1 MNKACFYQIT
11 YAKRPQE
18 PSFGLFAGFATIEQ
32 LGENK
37 NNDLDYILKT
47 FLKLCVAYGHLN
59 DVVPICIVASNF
71 QVETVRKYFSTLK
84 KRFSLLH
91 ELDSALNISLENI
104 YYLFATS
111 TQEGVKFDFDKTK
124 SLNDDHYNTSF
135 FDQIPHIISNHLTQR
150 YHLGLL
156 QQWSD
161 YTETHIKPDESS
173 DQSQT
178 RALKFL
184 ANKSHYYNSLYREK
198 GSPLHKVDTAFIN
211 KEHLLTLPD
220 FPSLKHWFQKNAPS
234 DLSPPIDSYYLKP
247 TIGAGGK
254 EIHCL
259 DRHCKPS
266 ALDYESNEYLLQPN
280 ITQCESNLLDS
291 ISINFCLH
299 KNGPI
304 EIVNATVQLYSD
316 SQCTQ
321 HIGSFYDPKLSNTLI
336 EEVGFEKLKTHA
348 ELLAKLGVLGPFG
361 MDFVKNKHSGRYAD
375 IIDCNLRLTASA
387 PVCLLATSLNKH
399 SGQIKKMALI
409 GNSGAVKT
417 DDIKSTITRLEKIN
431 LLYSKRNPRGI
442 LLVPNMSGHTSYDPL
457 LINIEVNEMNEILQ
471 SLQLCAACDIKK
483 IYYHG
488 C

>member
-11 YAKRPQE
+11 YAKSPQE

-32 LGENK
+32 LGQNK
-37 NNDLDYILKT
+37 NGDLDYILKT

-59 DVVPICIVASNF
+59 DVVPVCVVASNT

-84 KRFSLLH
+84 KRLSQLH
-91 ELDSALNISLENI
+91 ELGSALSISIEDI
-104 YYLFATS
+104 YYLVATK
-111 TQEGVKFDFDKTK
+111 TREGVKFDFDKTK
-124 SLNDDHYNTSF
+124 NLNSDHYNTSF
-135 FDQIPHIISNHLTQR
+135 FDQLPHIISNHLTQR
-150 YHLGLL
+150 YHLELL

-161 YTETHIKPDESS
+161 YTGTHIKPHESAG
-173 DQSQT
+173 QSQT

-184 ANKSHYYNSLYREK
+184 ANKSHYYYSLYRK
-198 GSPLHKVDTAFIN
+198 NRSPLNKVSTALIS
-211 KEHLLTLPD
+211 KESLLSLSD
-220 FPSLKHWFQKNAPS
+220 FSSVEHWFQKNDPS
-234 DLSPPIDSYYLKP
+234 HANLPIESYYLKP
-247 TIGAGGK
+247 TLGAGGK
-254 EIHCL
+254 KIYHL
-259 DRHCKPS
+259 DKHCKPKT
-266 ALDYESNEYLLQPN
+266 LNYESSEYLLQPN

-299 KNGPI
+299 KNGDI
-304 EIVNATVQLYSD
+304 EIVNATAQLYSD

-321 HIGSFYDPKLSNTLI
+321 HIGSYYDPKLSNSLI
-336 EEVGFEKLKTHA
+336 KEIGLEKLKAHA
-348 ELLAKLGVLGPFG
+348 ELLAKLGILGPFG
-361 MDFVKNKHSGRYAD
+361 MDFVKNKYSGLYTD

-399 SGQIKKMALI
+399 TDQIKKMALI

-431 LLYSKRNPRGI
+431 LWYSSRNPRGI

-457 LINIEVNEMNEILQ
+457 LINIKATEMNEALQ